1 MNGKKEELQNTSSE
15 NSQLLFTKINISS
28 TNVPYKNRK
37 MFPKSREILLR
48 DEVNKSQRPCTDI
61 NEL

>member
-15 NSQLLFTKINISS
+15 NSQLLFTKINICS
-28 TNVPYKNRK
+28 TNAPYKNRK